1 MSGSHEYYFCF
12 IFVRPLL
19 QDSALITAILCSSQ
33 SLQADT
39 QKIPKTTSRHLPSTA
54 FPINFL
60 PIILLFSA
68 K

>member
-1 MSGSHEYYFCF
+1 MSGSHEYYS
-12 IFVRPLL
+12 IFVRSLL
-19 QDSALITAILCSSQ
+19 QDSALITAILCSYQ

-39 QKIPKTTSRHLPSTA
+39 QKIPETTSRHLPSTA